1 MRLSAVSISCFFIH
15 LVAIFDCSKVLAQ
28 SLALEAFGNAE
39 IGRLADGERA
49 FSNRD
54 YQWKG
59 VPDEIAGWE
68 FTRLAGGGSTRL
80 IVSSRHE
87 ATVWLAA
94 AAKQAG
100 QSLEGWERV
109 EKWEFTYT
117 DRERT
122 SMQVY
127 RRQIAAGQSL
137 TVEQGAWA
145 GGILFAPNLELTQ
158 QEVKVDLAGVP
169 GIVIHHSPA
178 STGRYLG
185 SPGIV
190 RLSDGRYLA
199 KCDEFGPGSNEE
211 QSGVTRVFRSAD
223 RGATWSEVARL
234 DGMFWASVFVHRD
247 AVYLLGTTKQ
257 YGRVVIRRSDDGGES
272 WTEPKDDRTGLISP
286 PGAYHTAP
294 TPVLSHNGRL
304 YKAIEDASLGK
315 NWGERFGAM
324 MFSAAVDSD
333 LLDSASWTRS
343 NVIQRDPNWLDGKFN
358 AWLEGNPVAT
368 PTGEVLNLL
377 RVQHPRDG
385 WVAVTHLSA
394 DGKTLE
400 FDSQRDFIRF
410 PGGAKKFTI
419 RRDEQTGDYW
429 ALSNPVLPEHAELEA
444 GDVRNAVALLRSRNL
459 IEWEIRCLVW
469 HHPDVRRH
477 GWQYLDWEMEGDDLI
492 IASRTAWDDGLGGA
506 HRTHDANLLTFHRL
520 ENFREL
526 QLKDSVTQP
535 GDSGR

>member
-1 MRLSAVSISCFFIH
+1 MRLSAVSISCFFFH
-15 LVAIFDCSKVLAQ
+15 LVAIFDCGKVLAQ
-28 SLALEAFGNAE
+28 SLAVEAFGNAE

-54 YQWKG
+54 YQWQG

-109 EKWEFTYT
+109 EKWEFEYT

-127 RRQIAAGQSL
+127 RRQIAAGQQL

-185 SPGIV
+185 SPGMV

-211 QSGVTRVFRSAD
+211 
-223 RGATWSEVARL
+223 
-234 DGMFWASVFVHRD
+234 
-247 AVYLLGTTKQ
+247 
-257 YGRVVIRRSDDGGES
+257 
-272 WTEPKDDRTGLISP
+272 
-286 PGAYHTAP
+286 
-294 TPVLSHNGRL
+294 
-304 YKAIEDASLGK
+304 
-315 NWGERFGAM
+315 
-324 MFSAAVDSD
+324 
-333 LLDSASWTRS
+333 
-343 NVIQRDPNWLDGKFN
+343 
-358 AWLEGNPVAT
+358 
-368 PTGEVLNLL
+368 
-377 RVQHPRDG
+377 
-385 WVAVTHLSA
+385 
-394 DGKTLE
+394 
-400 FDSQRDFIRF
+400 
-410 PGGAKKFTI
+410 
-419 RRDEQTGDYW
+419 
-429 ALSNPVLPEHAELEA
+429 
-444 GDVRNAVALLRSRNL
+444 
-459 IEWEIRCLVW
+459 
-469 HHPDVRRH
+469 
-477 GWQYLDWEMEGDDLI
+477 
-492 IASRTAWDDGLGGA
+492 
-506 HRTHDANLLTFHRL
+506 
-520 ENFREL
+520 
-526 QLKDSVTQP
+526 
-535 GDSGR
+535 